1 MMARGSAWRMKG
13 WWLLLP
19 FLMLSP
25 LRADE
30 AHDWLERMNRALAEK
45 SYDGTFFHMRDGRSE
60 SLRIVHRVRDGE
72 VCERLMSLDG
82 SGREFIRRGDELRYY
97 LPEKG
102 VVLVEQRERSA
113 GLLPSF
119 PSLNAASTELYEF
132 SEVRKVRFMDRDVR
146 LVAVKPRD
154 EFRYGYRVWIDARTH
169 MPLKSELHDA
179 RGAVLEQLLFAN
191 LAVFKEIPD
200 HVFEPPAVARTL
212 TTLHGAG
219 RSARAPAGAQRWR
232 VKALPRGFRM
242 IHQFEQALPGADQPV
257 SHLVFSDGLAS
268 VSVFI
273 GERLPPRS
281 AKEIALERRLGAS
294 TTYTTEVAG
303 HQIVVVGEVPPDTAR
318 FIAGQ
323 LQAAR

>member
-1 MMARGSAWRMKG
+1 MTARRRAWGRLG
-13 WWLLLP
+13 WCLLPLLL
-19 FLMLSP
+19 LSP
-25 LRADE
+25 ALADE

-60 SLRIVHRVRDGE
+60 SLRIVHRVREGE

-119 PSLNAASTELYEF
+119 ASLNTASTELYEF
-132 SEVRKVRFMDRDVR
+132 SDVRRVRFMDRDVR

-179 RGAVLEQLLFAN
+179 DGSVLEQLIFAN

-200 HVFEPPAVARTL
+200 HMFEPPATARGL
-212 TTLHGAG
+212 ATLHGGG
-219 RSARAPAGAQRWR
+219 RTAATRPVQRWR
-232 VKALPRGFRM
+232 VKTLPRGFRM
-242 IHQFEQALPGADQPV
+242 IHQFEQSLPGAPEPV

-273 GERLPPRS
+273 GERLPPRT

-294 TTYTTEVAG
+294 TTFSTEVGG

-318 FIAGQ
+318 FIASQ
-323 LQAAR
+323 LQSAR